1 MLIGIKY
8 IFRENLSSS
17 NSYAAKL
24 LKNDKVQEGTIIYT
38 NYQTEGR
45 GQKGNTWESED
56 GKNLLISLILYPSMI
71 KPSDQFIISKIIS
84 LGIGDFLRQHTDNVS
99 VNWPNDIYVN
109 NDKIAGILIEISII
123 RDEIENV
130 IAGIGL
136 NLNQKIF
143 KSDSPNPVS
152 LALIGD
158 IYSFVRGKGQRLMM
172 NISVIFTGLDS
183 GATSAIQ
190 MDYLKEE
197 LFQLMS
203 LAVYRLRIVAVG
215 YMSMALKRLASCRS
229 YIPFI
234 KLFHLRNQR
243 FKKPLDRTFSHH
255 Q

>member
-99 VNWPNDIYVN
+99 VKWPNDIYVN

-152 LALIGD
+152 LALIT
-158 IYSFVRGKGQRLMM
+158 GQ
-172 NISVIFTGLDS
+172 
-183 GATSAIQ
+183 
-190 MDYLKEE
+190 DYNNEE
-197 LFQLMS
+197 CLQ
-203 LAVYRLRIVAVG
+203 G
-215 YMSMALKRLASCRS
+215 LASC
-229 YIPFI
+229 
-234 KLFHLRNQR
+234 
-243 FKKPLDRTFSHH
+243 LDRRYLQLRQGKRSEIDDEYLSNLYRVRQWCDFSDSNGLFEGRIVSVNVTGRL
-255 Q
+255 QIEDRRGRIYEYGFKEVSFL